1 MKIALFTNK
10 PYDKCETFIKAQ
22 IDKLPFDI
30 QHYWGHNIPFN
41 LTISN
46 ALFFK
51 ILKKARIVKQD
62 HFKEL
67 CNDLSTKK
75 VQVVL
80 AQYGMIGAKLLP
92 VCKKLSLPLVVHFH
106 GHDAVRKT
114 VLEAYKNS
122 YQDMFNYEKV
132 LIISVSNEMTRRLI
146 KIGCPEE
153 KIVYNPYGPNP
164 SFQKLDL
171 KYSKPQFI
179 GIGRFVEKKAPHLT
193 ILAFNNVL
201 KIHPEALLVLAG
213 DGVLLD
219 SCKDLVEAL
228 HIKNN
233 VLFPD
238 RITPQEFQQYI
249 VESLAFVQHSI
260 EAQDGDMEGTP
271 VAILEASGAGLPII
285 STNHAGISDVII
297 DNETG
302 LLCNEKDIQQ
312 MSKNMIWVLENK
324 KQAIQMG
331 NKGKLRVF
339 VSFSMARYL
348 SDLSNVI
355 ISSSK

>member
-1 MKIALFTNK
+1 M
-10 PYDKCETFIKAQ
+10 
-22 IDKLPFDI
+22 
-30 QHYWGHNIPFN
+30 
-41 LTISN
+41 
-46 ALFFK
+46 
-51 ILKKARIVKQD
+51 
-62 HFKEL
+62 
-67 CNDLSTKK
+67 
-75 VQVVL
+75 
-80 AQYGMIGAKLLP
+80 
-92 VCKKLSLPLVVHFH
+92 
-106 GHDAVRKT
+106 
-114 VLEAYKNS
+114 
-122 YQDMFNYEKV
+122 
-132 LIISVSNEMTRRLI
+132 
-146 KIGCPEE
+146 
-153 KIVYNPYGPNP
+153 
-164 SFQKLDL
+164 
-171 KYSKPQFI
+171 
-179 GIGRFVEKKAPHLT
+179 
-193 ILAFNNVL
+193 
-201 KIHPEALLVLAG
+201 VLAG